1 LDARVIV
8 LDTSGVVALFDRSDI
23 NYAGAL
29 SVVQRERQPLVVPI
43 GIMAEIAF
51 VLQARAGDRAVL
63 TFIDAIL
70 SGTTR
75 WSCGED
81 DLRRVREL
89 MVRYADLPLGYSD
102 ATVVA
107 CAERSGGQ
115 VLTFDHRHFGV
126 VAREGRITV
135 VP

>member
-1 LDARVIV
+1 VIA
-8 LDTSGVVALFDRSDI
+8 LDTSGVVALLDRSDA
-23 NYAGAL
+23 NHTAAL
-29 SVVQRERQPLVVPI
+29 AVLQHERQPIVVPT
-43 GIMAEIAF
+43 GIMAEIAY
-51 VLQARAGDRAVL
+51 VLQVRAGDRAVL
-63 TFIDAIL
+63 AFLDAIII
-70 SGTTR
+70 GTTQ

-81 DLRRVREL
+81 DLARVRDL
-89 MVRYADLPLGYSD
+89 MMRYADLPLGYAD

-126 VAREGRITV
+126 VAREGRIAI

>member
-1 LDARVIV
+1 VIV
-8 LDTSGVVALFDRSDI
+8 LGTSGIIALLDRSDI
-23 NYAGAL
+23 NHAGAL
-29 SVVQRERQPLVVPI
+29 GVLQRERQPLLVPT

-63 TFIDAIL
+63 SFLDAII
-70 SGTTR
+70 SGTTQ
-75 WSCGED
+75 WSCGEG
-81 DLRRVREL
+81 DLPRVRDL
-89 MVRYADLPLGYSD
+89 MVRYADLPLGYAD

-107 CAERSGGQ
+107 CAEGGGGQ

-126 VAREGRITV
+126 VAREGRITI